1 MPVFEK
7 NQGGEVLLR
16 GIGRNVTV
24 GDQVSAEDGF
34 AEFLEERGDFELV
47 EDVID
52 AEYREVDDE
61 AEADS
66 DDDQADGEFD
76 VDAFLDRTPVDDVEE
91 DIHAGEADEHL
102 DTVAEAADRVTV
114 ETAVGERRA
123 ELAEEE

>member
-1 MPVFEK
+1 MLTSSAP
-7 NQGGEVLLR
+7 
-16 GIGRNVTV
+16 GRRT
-24 GDQVSAEDGF
+24 SAAPARPQLYRTSTGRPAF